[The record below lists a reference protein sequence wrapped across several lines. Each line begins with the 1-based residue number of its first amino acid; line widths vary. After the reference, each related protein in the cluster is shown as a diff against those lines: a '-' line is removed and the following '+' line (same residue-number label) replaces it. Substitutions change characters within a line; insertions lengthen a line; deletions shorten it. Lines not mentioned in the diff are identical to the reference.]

1 MIYTGPET
9 LVALLPFIVVI
20 PTFWLLK
27 KTLLKNDGPEKRPGF
42 TPKRL
47 LALLILMLV
56 YVVPCT
62 IGYHFLITPIFRQ

>member
-27 KTLLKNDGPEKRPGF
+27 KTLLKK
-42 TPKRL
+42 
-47 LALLILMLV
+47 
-56 YVVPCT
+56 
-62 IGYHFLITPIFRQ
+62 